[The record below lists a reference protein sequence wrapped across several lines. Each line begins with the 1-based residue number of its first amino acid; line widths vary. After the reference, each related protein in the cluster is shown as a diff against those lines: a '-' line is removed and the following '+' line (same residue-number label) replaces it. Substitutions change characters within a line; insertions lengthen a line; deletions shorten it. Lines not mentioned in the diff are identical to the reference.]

1 MLLFQPH
8 EILCGAADEV
18 LTVLKNDKMK
28 DRDKKIET
36 EQLVGPL
43 AEERFALFVN
53 LAKKI
58 TDFGNEERTGTTG
71 NFFIPSF

>member
-1 MLLFQPH
+1 
-8 EILCGAADEV
+8 
-18 LTVLKNDKMK
+18 MK
-28 DRDKKIET
+28 DRDKKVET
-36 EQLVGPL
+36 EQLLGPL

-71 NFFIPSF
+71 KFSNNSVLFLLSSSFKFFYNFR

>member
-1 MLLFQPH
+1 
-8 EILCGAADEV
+8 
-18 LTVLKNDKMK
+18 MK

-36 EQLVGPL
+36 EQLLGPL
-43 AEERFALFVN
+43 AEERFALFIN

-71 NFFIPSF
+71 KFSISSYYFL